1 MTPELELTDRRC
13 RDGAWVAVQV
23 QTSRERLAAA
33 HIESRGYEM
42 FLPLAAAPS
51 RRPRGSSPSA
61 LFPGYLFCRYRA
73 THPFRIVDA
82 PGVIRIVSTAGAPA
96 RIPDNEIDAIRL
108 VVASGRPADP
118 YPVVHVG
125 DRVRV
130 RSGPLSGLEGTVLR
144 LKGEVRVVVGISL
157 LQRFVAVELAAQE
170 LELERLA
177 SA

>member
-1 MTPELELTDRRC
+1 MRPEPQLTDRSC

-23 QTSRERLAAA
+23 QASRERLAAA

-42 FLPLAAAPS
+42 FLPLAAPS
-51 RRPRGSSPSA
+51 RRPRGSSPPA

-82 PGVIRIVSTAGAPA
+82 PAVIRIVSTAGGPA
-96 RIPDNEIDAIRL
+96 SIPEEEIDAIRR
-108 VVASGRPADP
+108 VVLSGRPADP
-118 YPVVHVG
+118 HPVVHVG
-125 DRVRV
+125 DQVRV

-144 LKGEVRVVVGISL
+144 LKNELRVVVGISL
-157 LQRFVAVELAAQE
+157 LQRFVAVELAGDE
-170 LELERLA
+170 LEPGRLA

>member
-1 MTPELELTDRRC
+1 MRPEPETTNLAT

-23 QTSRERLAAA
+23 QASRERLAAA

-42 FLPLAAAPS
+42 FLPLAAAS
-51 RRPRGSSPSA
+51 RRPRRSSPTA

-82 PGVIRIVSTAGAPA
+82 PAVIRIISTEGGPA
-96 RIPDNEIDAIRL
+96 SIPDDEIEAIRL
-108 VVASGRPADP
+108 VVLSGRPADP
-118 YPVVHVG
+118 HPDVHPG

-144 LKGEVRVVVGISL
+144 LKGELRVVVGISL
-157 LQRFVAVELAAQE
+157 LQRFVAVELAGDE